1 METIDTLYNLLPN
14 EETMCVVRNISIW
27 DYISVGDFLTLVGLY
42 MTYYFFK
49 KQLEETRSEN
59 VKGIKAQW
67 FLEVVVAPNLE
78 TIRKFYEDTVSNVK
92 QSVIT
97 LNSSFPIETAQN
109 FSIILAKEKRKYKD
123 DLKDELGHVR
133 SLINATKPELS
144 KNIDANLDELV
155 DIITTLLDNHQ
166 SYDITRDVKI
176 KLMENQTKMLAIL
189 YTTIGNLQS
198 DDSSKIKK

>member
-1 METIDTLYNLLPN
+1 METIDTLYNAQCEATNGVIDCTLFF
-14 EETMCVVRNISIW
+14 
-27 DYISVGDFLTLVGLY
+27 DYISLGDILTIASMFLTFCL
-42 MTYYFFK
+42 FK
-49 KQLEETRSEN
+49 KQLKETRNEN

-67 FLEVVVAPNLE
+67 FLEVVVEPNLE
-78 TIRKFYEDTVSNVK
+78 IIRRFYEDTVSNVK

-97 LNSSFPIETAQN
+97 LNNSFPIETAQN

-155 DIITTLLDNHQ
+155 DIITTLLDDHQ
-166 SYDITRDVKI
+166 SYDITRDVKN